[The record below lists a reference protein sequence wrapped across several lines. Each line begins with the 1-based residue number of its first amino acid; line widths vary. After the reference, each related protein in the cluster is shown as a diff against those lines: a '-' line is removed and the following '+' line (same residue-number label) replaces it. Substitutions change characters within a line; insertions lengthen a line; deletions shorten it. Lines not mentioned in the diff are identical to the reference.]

1 MKEIIKRFAGVDKAA
16 HFGIGGLI
24 TAIFTIVF
32 IMQDMGS
39 LIFTPW
45 RMLLY
50 PFIGTAVTAIVS
62 VAKEMLWDEQP
73 DWYDLYAALI
83 GSATIFVATF
93 FGIVFFVGTSNL
105 V

>member
-1 MKEIIKRFAGVDKAA
+1 MDKVA
-16 HFGIGGLI
+16 HFGVGGLI
-24 TAIFTIVF
+24 TAIFTIGF

-45 RMLLY
+45 RTLLY
-50 PFIGTAVTAIVS
+50 PFIGTAVTAIIS

-83 GSATIFVATF
+83 GSSTIFIAVF
-93 FGIVFFVGTSNL
+93 FGVLFFIGTSNL
-105 V
+105 L

>member
-32 IMQDMGS
+32 IVQDLPM
-39 LIFTPW
+39 FMFHPW

-50 PFIGTAVTAIVS
+50 PFIGGAVTAIVS
-62 VAKEMLWDEQP
+62 VAKEMLMDEQP
-73 DWYDLYAALI
+73 DRYDLYAAML
-83 GSATIFVATF
+83 GSALVFVAVF
-93 FGIVFFVGTSNL
+93 FGILFFIGSN
-105 V
+105 

>member
-32 IMQDMGS
+32 IVQDMGV
-39 LIFTPW
+39 LVFHPW
-45 RMLLY
+45 KMLLY
-50 PFIGTAVTAIVS
+50 PFIGAAVTAIVS
-62 VAKEMLWDEQP
+62 VAMERLMDEQP

-83 GSATIFVATF
+83 GSAIVFVAVF
-93 FGIVFFVGTSNL
+93 FGILFFLGMSNIL
-105 V
+105 

>member
-1 MKEIIKRFAGVDKAA
+1 MKEIIKRFFGVDKAA

-32 IMQDMGS
+32 IVQDLPM
-39 LIFTPW
+39 FMFHPW

-50 PFIGTAVTAIVS
+50 PIIGTAVTAIVS
-62 VAKEMLWDEQP
+62 VAKEMLMDEQP

-83 GSATIFVATF
+83 GSAIVFVAVF
-93 FGIVFFVGTSNL
+93 FGILFYVGTTNI